1 MEIVKIQ
8 MQTSKTVITPT
19 QIIQRL
25 SLKGLYKGTT
35 ATLMRDVPF
44 SMLFFSLVSIFKSIG
59 TTEGERTPLNVV
71 FASGITAGAVSAAL
85 VTPMDVVKTKLQI
98 HPELGGTVYN
108 GQLDCYKYCLFN
120 LDLS

>member
-1 MEIVKIQ
+1 
-8 MQTSKTVITPT
+8 MQTSKIPITPT

-44 SMLFFSLVSIFKSIG
+44 SMIFFSLVSVFKSFG
-59 TTEGERTPLNVV
+59 TNEGERTPLNVV

-85 VTPMDVVKTKLQI
+85 VTPMDVVKTKLQM
-98 HPELGGTVYN
+98 HPEPGGVVYR
-108 GQLDCYKYCLFN
+108 GQLDCYKFVYLI
-120 LDLS
+120 LGLS